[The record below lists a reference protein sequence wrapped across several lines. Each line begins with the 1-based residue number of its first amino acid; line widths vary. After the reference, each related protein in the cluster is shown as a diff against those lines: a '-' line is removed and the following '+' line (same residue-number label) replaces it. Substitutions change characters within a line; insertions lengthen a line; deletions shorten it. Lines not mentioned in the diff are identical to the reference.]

1 MTVVC
6 LLGEQGTDVQYELL
20 SRETAREALMTYSF
34 AEPFRNSLA
43 VETVSLGA
51 AVSLCNDLDWYLLRF
66 VDQAIIREPSI
77 TSDEWLS
84 RSLAT
89 AVRDEQIPPSKT
101 GERLAIY
108 GVVDGSPTEPMYV
121 TRRANRMTFARSK
134 KRLSSASRRMN
145 SMNDHICLITVS
157 LNSRRTFI

>member
-121 TRRANRMTFARSK
+121 TRRAKTED
-134 KRLSSASRRMN
+134 SSYKTLPSYDLRQVEE
-145 SMNDHICLITVS
+145 TVVVRVTA
-157 LNSRRTFI
+157 NEFNE

>member
-1 MTVVC
+1 VTVVC

-121 TRRANRMTFARSK
+121 TRRAKTED
-134 KRLSSASRRMN
+134 SSSYKTLPSYDLRQVEE
-145 SMNDHICLITVS
+145 TVVVRVTA
-157 LNSRRTFI
+157 NEFNE

>member
-1 MTVVC
+1 VTVVC

-121 TRRANRMTFARSK
+121 TRRAKTED
-134 KRLSSASRRMN
+134 SSYKTLPSYDLRQVEE
-145 SMNDHICLITVS
+145 TVVVRVTA
-157 LNSRRTFI
+157 NEFNE

>member
-1 MTVVC
+1 
-6 LLGEQGTDVQYELL
+6 
-20 SRETAREALMTYSF
+20 MTYSF

-121 TRRANRMTFARSK
+121 TRRAKTED
-134 KRLSSASRRMN
+134 SSYKTLPSYDLRQVEE
-145 SMNDHICLITVS
+145 TVVVRVTA
-157 LNSRRTFI
+157 NEFNE